1 MDILGFAALALAVVG
16 LTLSTVSR
24 FARADE
30 RLARVERKLDL
41 VIKHLDLREELPR
54 MDEVNALVREG
65 KKIQAI
71 KVYREATGAGLK
83 EAKEAVE
90 RLG

>member
-1 MDILGFAALALAVVG
+1 MDTVGLLALALAFLG
-16 LTLSTVSR
+16 LTVSTVNR

-41 VIKHLDLREELPR
+41 IIKHLDLREEFPR

-71 KVYREATGAGLK
+71 KVYREATGAGLR